1 MAYKCRDCGNL
12 ITVSKPVNTCP
23 SCGSLY
29 LIPDGYRPEKN
40 RKRSLSITLSE
51 RFVSL
56 VLGFFAGL
64 LTFFIWGIAILIHGG
79 PAPAKAAAGAFYFGV
94 KLSLYVAIAMSVIGF
109 VFGERK
115 LLKLLGIIWGTDK
128 EFFDKLQIELPLWLV
143 YPVLIIVIIGA
154 YGYLFV
160 AL

>member
-1 MAYKCRDCGNL
+1 MNK
-12 ITVSKPVNTCP
+12 CP

-29 LIPDGYRPEKN
+29 LIPEGYRPEKN
-40 RKRSLSITLSE
+40 HKRKLSVTLSE
-51 RFVSL
+51 RFISL
-56 VLGFFAGL
+56 VLGFVAGF
-64 LTFFIWGIAILIHGG
+64 LTFFIWGIAILIHSGPIGG
-79 PAPAKAAAGAFYFGV
+79 KAAAGTFYFGV

-128 EFFDKLQIELPLWLV
+128 EFFDKLQIELPLWFV
-143 YPVLIIVIIGA
+143 YPVLVIVIVGA
-154 YGYLFV
+154 YGYLFT